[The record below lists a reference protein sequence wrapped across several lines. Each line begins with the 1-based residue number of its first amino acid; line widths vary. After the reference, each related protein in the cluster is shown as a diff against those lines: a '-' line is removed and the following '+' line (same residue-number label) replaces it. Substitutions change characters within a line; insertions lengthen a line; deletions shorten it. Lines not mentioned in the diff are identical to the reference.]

1 MMKSIRFALAAA
13 LLAGCAG
20 QNVRFSED
28 NRKLLTTQ
36 QVHAVHLQPLGF
48 VVESTGRTVAAV
60 FFTPLVAI
68 AYAAEG
74 GELHSTL
81 GLEDPAPRVKE
92 RLLGALEKEY
102 RIPNLTR
109 VAQPAARFGAEPI
122 YAELGG
128 VIVEVRTT
136 HWGIDNNRAKYAA
149 GVRVLRLP
157 DGETIW
163 DATCDQVIAGKDKPS
178 PTLDELRADS
188 GALLKASLR
197 DAADI
202 CADQLSE
209 WALERAEKR

>member
-1 MMKSIRFALAAA
+1 MKNIHFALWLT
-13 LLAGCAG
+13 LLSACAG

-36 QVHAVHLQPLGF
+36 PVHAVHLQPLGF

-74 GELHSTL
+74 GELHSGL

-102 RIPNLTR
+102 QIPNLTR
-109 VAQPAARFGAEPI
+109 VAQPGARFGAEPV
-122 YAELGG
+122 YAALSG

-163 DATCDQVIAGKDKPS
+163 DATCDQVIAGKGKPS
-178 PTLDELRADS
+178 PTIEELRAEN
-188 GALLKASLR
+188 GALLKANLR
-197 DAADI
+197 DAADV
-202 CADQLSE
+202 CAEQLSK

>member
-1 MMKSIRFALAAA
+1 MRAVHFALAVA

-36 QVHAVHLQPLGF
+36 PVHAVHLQPLGF

-60 FFTPLVAI
+60 FLGPLLAV

-74 GELHSTL
+74 GELHSGL
-81 GLEDPAPRVKE
+81 GLEDPALRVKE
-92 RLLGALEKEY
+92 RLLSALEKEY
-102 RIPNLTR
+102 RIPHLTR
-109 VAQPAARFGAEPI
+109 VAQPGARFGAEPV
-122 YAELGG
+122 YAELSG
-128 VIVEVRTT
+128 VIFEVRTT
-136 HWGIDNNRAKYAA
+136 HWGIDNNRAKYSA

-163 DATCDQVIAGKDKPS
+163 DAACEQVIAGKDKPS
-178 PTLDELRADS
+178 PTIDELRADN
-188 GALLKASLR
+188 GALLKANLN
-197 DAADI
+197 DAADL
-202 CADQLSE
+202 CADQLSQ